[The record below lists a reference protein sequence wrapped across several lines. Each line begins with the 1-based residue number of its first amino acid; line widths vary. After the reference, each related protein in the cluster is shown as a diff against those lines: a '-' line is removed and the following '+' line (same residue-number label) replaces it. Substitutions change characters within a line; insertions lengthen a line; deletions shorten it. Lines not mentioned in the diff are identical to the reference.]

1 MKLSDDQ
8 LMEAVARLYAE
19 YDPAPD
25 DLADGVLARLAVE
38 DLEDEWELLTLVE
51 RVDLTAGVRSAE
63 DAVTEGDDATVA
75 LEFAGTSYRVLVRI
89 STVDGHR
96 RLDGWVVPAVPMK
109 IFLGPPGDALARTR
123 QSVESDED
131 GRFEFSAPHTG
142 EARLWL
148 LPQSEAQS
156 EGQSEDQSVT
166 PPATAPPF
174 VTPPFLI

>member
-8 LMEAVARLYAE
+8 LMEAVARLYAT

-51 RVDLTAGVRSAE
+51 RIDLTSGVRSA
-63 DAVTEGDDATVA
+63 DDVVTEGDDATVA

-109 IFLGPPGDALARTR
+109 VSLGPAGDVHPHAR
-123 QSVESDED
+123 QQAEVDET
-131 GRFEFSAPHTG
+131 GRFDFPSPPTG
-142 EARLWL
+142 ETRVWL
-148 LPQSEAQS
+148 QPQDTDKA
-156 EGQSEDQSVT
+156 G
-166 PPATAPPF
+166 AALPPF